1 MGQLNIAL
9 VALVVTCVSVA
20 VIASALNA
28 IAISQSA
35 EPQRI
40 NLTHGSAAK
49 FSGSAG
55 YGIVMSLCRKARK
68 HFRQNYC
75 HWIDRA
81 GIEGV
86 LH

>member
-20 VIASALNA
+20 VTASTLNA

-49 FSGSAG
+49 FSGSA
-55 YGIVMSLCRKARK
+55 YGIVHVAMPKGTKA
-68 HFRQNYC
+68 FPAELLPL
-75 HWIDRA
+75 D
-81 GIEGV
+81 
-86 LH
+86 